1 MNEGRQHNP
10 AHPGTV
16 LRSYIEGH
24 TIGSVA
30 AHLGVSR
37 VTVTRLLG
45 GRSGVTAEMSLKLG
59 EALGTSG
66 DFWFKMQNNYD
77 FWVASQGARTRIGR
91 LKVAA

>member
-1 MNEGRQHNP
+1 MAEGRQNNP

-24 TIGSVA
+24 TIGSIA
-30 AHLGVSR
+30 THIGVSR
-37 VTVTRLLG
+37 VTMTRILG
-45 GRSGVTAEMSLKLG
+45 GKSGITAEMSLRLG

-77 FWVASQGARTRIGR
+77 FWQASQLERKRISR
-91 LKVAA
+91 LKNAA